1 MSFFKSI
8 ADWLEAEHMTMRVS
22 ETEKIGSHIQKV
34 TLRINEQSGIFF
46 PIGSYIQ
53 PMIGGCVPRAYSVAE
68 ELADGCVIIVSL
80 SGGGTGARFFG
91 SVSVGE
97 ILKVYGPFD
106 DFQFHAK
113 TGLPKIFLATGTGVA
128 PFVRMIKNAVE
139 EAAPTSLI
147 LGVPEESDIPYYDYF
162 KSLAQGYP
170 NLFKFI
176 PVLSRPDIAWTGA
189 KGYITS
195 QFAGRRHTTTAPLTE
210 FAGCAAE
217 KYLRSSDVY
226 VCGHPLMV
234 AEVQKMISRIGVPK
248 KQILI
253 QKFG

>member
-8 ADWLEAEHMTMRVS
+8 GDWLEAEHMTMRVA
-22 ETEKIGSHIQKV
+22 ETERIGSHIQKV
-34 TLRINEQSGIFF
+34 TLHSIDQSDINF

-80 SGGGTGARFFG
+80 SGGGVGARFFG
-91 SVSVGE
+91 SAKVDEV
-97 ILKVYGPFD
+97 LKVYGPFD
-106 DFQFHAK
+106 DFQFHPK

-147 LGVPEESDIPYYDYF
+147 LGVPESSDIPYYSYF

-176 PVLSRPDIAWTGA
+176 PVLSRPDAAWAGA
-189 KGYITS
+189 KGYITN
-195 QFAGRRHTTTAPLTE
+195 QFTGH
-210 FAGCAAE
+210 AAE
-217 KYLRSSDVY
+217 EYLRSSDVY

-234 AEVQKMISRIGVPK
+234 AGVQKMISGVGVPK
-248 KQILI
+248 KQIFI